1 MCCGDR
7 EISGAAL
14 GGGSGKSCGCHDLG
28 TPHGAVHQASGRF
41 GGGGICCCGGESPR
55 SREEMISILE
65 GYMDSLKKE
74 LERVEGKLEELK
86 GDL

>member
-1 MCCGDR
+1 
-7 EISGAAL
+7 
-14 GGGSGKSCGCHDLG
+14 
-28 TPHGAVHQASGRF
+28 
-41 GGGGICCCGGESPR
+41 
-55 SREEMISILE
+55 MISILE